1 MEQSERSIHLPIQK
15 RMGGRIFF
23 EYMGTHENVRLKF
36 AIGKIGINLD
46 ETSIIFGDSQ
56 NGATWDPFISSPK
69 KEEKE
74 KVEPGKEKAI
84 PESIPVP

>member
-1 MEQSERSIHLPIQK
+1 
-15 RMGGRIFF
+15 
-23 EYMGTHENVRLKF
+23 
-36 AIGKIGINLD
+36 LD

-84 PESIPVP
+84 PEPIPVPFLPPLSLVR

>member
-1 MEQSERSIHLPIQK
+1 MKPQLSSGI
-15 RMGGRIFF
+15 
-23 EYMGTHENVRLKF
+23 LKK
-36 AIGKIGINLD
+36 GV
-46 ETSIIFGDSQ
+46 
-56 NGATWDPFISSPK
+56 TWDPFISSPK